1 MIGSVTQKLQRKYYS
16 FAFEKQIKT
25 SYINKI
31 ETKFQ
36 NQENPNQG
44 LTTMLHCCI
53 NLYITYAIISEK
65 LICFSSFS
73 MQWYLLK
80 IYCMQSKNLWK
91 NSLALLSECCLSN
104 VKKKWEK
111 IIPVAFFQSRQYI
124 FTITITDFLQI
135 FLRHPAFLKLIDHY
149 RVCFML

>member
-1 MIGSVTQKLQRKYYS
+1 
-16 FAFEKQIKT
+16 
-25 SYINKI
+25 
-31 ETKFQ
+31 
-36 NQENPNQG
+36 
-44 LTTMLHCCI
+44 MLHCCI

-104 VKKKWEK
+104 VKKKMRK
-111 IIPVAFFQSRQYI
+111 NNTSGVLSKQAIYFYNHYYRFF
-124 FTITITDFLQI
+124 TDFFETPCI
-135 FLRHPAFLKLIDHY
+135 FEIDRSFPGLFYVVIFQPQSCYQMKTLSILITALSLGKY
-149 RVCFML
+149 KFMTEVVFITWSYSVD